1 MRLGKEGE
9 NYRLIHEAGKR
20 PKDWLDN
27 VGGGGGVVQE
37 STQIICK
44 KDILYAEVQS

>member
-27 VGGGGGVVQE
+27 GAGGVVQE